1 MSEID
6 FQTEYTGREKPEF
19 DKILATLSTEGQKN
33 DTIVEPT
40 LFYGLS
46 DITEGQAKQLE
57 PSWNELPSSYKHKLL
72 VAFNDASEADFD
84 FSYKQVALLGLKD
97 ESSLVRS
104 ASVDL
109 LWDDESVNTM
119 RILINLVRTDD
130 APSVKARA
138 LVSLGKFILLGEYEE
153 IPELIALEAQQ
164 LTFDIHVDTSQPME
178 VRRRALEALS
188 NSSHPQKD
196 KLIQSAYHSPEHLF
210 KVSAVFAMGR
220 TCDEK
225 WEDILLEELDGEDNE
240 IVYEAVRACGEIGLS
255 SSVRQIGQ
263 LLLGDD
269 REIQLMAIWAL
280 GEIGGQQAVDILSV
294 FEENVEDDDLL
305 EATEDALGVASF
317 SLSGAMFNFDVDD
330 EF

>member
-19 DKILATLSTEGQKN
+19 DKILATLATDGQKN
-33 DTIVEPT
+33 ENIVEAT

-46 DITEGQAKQLE
+46 DISEAQAKQLK
-57 PSWNELPSSYKHKLL
+57 PVWSELPTSYKHKML
-72 VAFNDASEADFD
+72 VAFNEASEADFD

-97 ESSLVRS
+97 ESSLIRA
-104 ASVDL
+104 ASIDL

-119 RILINLVRTDD
+119 RMLLNLVRTDD
-130 APSVKARA
+130 APSVKARG
-138 LVSLGKFILLGEYEE
+138 LVALGKFILLGEYEE
-153 IPELIALEAQQ
+153 IPELIAYEAQQ
-164 LTFDIHVDTSQPME
+164 LAFDMHTDVSQPLE

-225 WEDILLEELDGEDNE
+225 WEDTLLEELDSDDNE

-255 SSVRQIGQ
+255 SSVRQLGQ

-269 REIQLMAIWAL
+269 REIQLMVIWSL
-280 GEIGGQQAVDILSV
+280 GEIGGQQAVDILTV
-294 FEENVEDDDLL
+294 YEENVEDDDLL

-317 SLSGAMFNFDVDD
+317 NLSGAMFDFDVDD